1 MNSHCAAP
9 ARVNGPGPKLL
20 PGKIFA
26 GIRLLGCCALLSA
39 CAETSGNR
47 ADTANLAGKSVA
59 SADSAN
65 LARAAAPFTSSAT
78 PGNTAYKIGPL
89 DVLDI
94 TVFRVPEL
102 TRSVQV
108 ADTGSINMPLIG
120 DVQTAGRTAQEV
132 ERDLTSRLGAKF
144 LQSPQVTVY
153 VKEYNS
159 QRVTIDGAVKKP
171 GVYPLRG
178 KTSLLQFIALA
189 EGLDR
194 DTASSSVVVFRQGGD
209 RRLAARFDM
218 DAIRSGQSED
228 PVIQQGDVIVVD
240 TSSSKLAFSYFVKA
254 LPITSVFTTVAAL

>member
-1 MNSHCAAP
+1 MKIWQAPSILRRGLTTPPTAA
-9 ARVNGPGPKLL
+9 V
-20 PGKIFA
+20 A
-26 GIRLLGCCALLSA
+26 GLLLGCAIFLTGC
-39 CAETSGNR
+39 
-47 ADTANLAGKSVA
+47 ADTGKERAEAGSLAGAAVAPSGGADLAKAA
-59 SADSAN
+59 SAFA
-65 LARAAAPFTSSAT
+65 SSTT

-108 ADTGSINMPLIG
+108 ADSGSINLPLIG
-120 DVQTAGRTAQEV
+120 DVASAGKTSQEL
-132 ERDLTSRLGAKF
+132 ERDLTARLGAKY

-159 QRVTIDGAVKKP
+159 QRVTVEGAVKKP

-178 KTSLLQFIALA
+178 KTSLLQFIAVA

-194 DTASSSVVVFRQGGD
+194 DTASSTVVVFRQGTD
-209 RRLAARFDM
+209 RRLAARFDL
-218 DAIRSGQSED
+218 DDIRGGQAED

-240 TSSSKLAFSYFVKA
+240 TSKSKVAVSYFVKA
-254 LPITSVFTTVAAL
+254 LPISSVFTAVAGL